1 MRVMRSYGKGLQEA
15 LIRLPAVFAL
25 WLVNAAFGTVLYFA
39 AAAALAGPLARSLS
53 GDLLLKP
60 GSVDVLFDFL
70 TGSGQALGGLTTL
83 VLILLG
89 LYQFVAPFL
98 YGGVLSELVRPRGSR
113 GFAAS
118 FFGGGGKY
126 YGRFL
131 RVSVFSLLLWVPA
144 AFIFTLAGRA
154 LDAVG
159 VEPAN
164 ENAAFLLLLVRL
176 AVGLF
181 LFFLVKM
188 ILDYARIRIAVG
200 EGRSALAAMGWACF
214 FVLRKLVPT
223 LALYYVLGITALL
236 GTAVYGWT
244 QSLFGGATTAA
255 MLGGFVLAQAHILWR
270 CWIKVAYQAAELKL
284 TNMESF

>member
-15 LIRLPAVFAL
+15 LIRLPAVFTL
-25 WLVNAAFGTVLYFA
+25 WLFNAAFGSVLYFA

-53 GDLLLKP
+53 GDLLLRA

-83 VLILLG
+83 ALILLG
-89 LYQFVAPFL
+89 LYQLVAPFL
-98 YGGVLSELVRPRGSR
+98 YGGVLSELVRPREAQ
-113 GFAAS
+113 GFAVS

-131 RVSVFSLLLWVPA
+131 RVSAFSLLLWVPA
-144 AFIFTLAGRA
+144 AFVFYLAGRA

-159 VEPAN
+159 VDSAN
-164 ENAAFLLLLVRL
+164 EKAAFLVLLIRM

-188 ILDYARIRIAVG
+188 ILDYARIRIAVI

-214 FVLRKLVPT
+214 FVLRKPAPT
-223 LALYYVLGITALL
+223 LALYYILGITALF
-236 GTAVYGWT
+236 GTAVYGWA

-255 MLGGFVLAQAHILWR
+255 MLGGFVLAQVHILWR
-270 CWIKVAYQAAELKL
+270 CWIKVAYQAAEVKL
-284 TNMESF
+284 YALESR